1 MVEYRGASLDG
12 TYHALSHQLRRD
24 VLERLT
30 AGPARISD
38 LATTTD
44 ISFAAVSKHVG
55 VLEGSRLLR
64 RSIKGRE
71 HWLELEP
78 ATLQPATLWL
88 DGYRRFWEASLD
100 RLERELQKRRR

>member
-12 TYHALSHQLRRD
+12 TYHALSHELRRD
-24 VLERLT
+24 VLQRLS

-38 LATTTD
+38 LAAPAD
-44 ISFAAVSKHVG
+44 MSFAAVSKHVA
-55 VLEGSRLLR
+55 VLESTGLLR

-78 ATLQPATLWL
+78 TTLQPAALWL

-100 RLERELQKRRR
+100 RLERELRKRPR